1 MKILKDFGKTLKG
14 LWSLIVGLK
23 ITGVEFFK
31 PWITVHYPRQ
41 EVLNLGTYRGHIDL
55 VPLDNNPMVPRCIMC
70 CKCAE
75 ICPSGCIHIETHIRE
90 NGGPGR
96 PDECQTIMVGPGI
109 EIPFTGRKLPPAQ
122 VIERELDQ
130 FHLNYNYC
138 SLCGLCVQSCPVGS
152 LKFSRDSYL
161 AGTSRKDFEFDLL
174 QRLQGRPA
182 LGSVGRST

>member
-1 MKILKDFGKTLKG
+1 MKILKNFSKTVIG
-14 LWSLIVGLK
+14 LWSLVVGLK

-55 VPLDNNPMVPRCIMC
+55 VHQDSDPMLPKCIMC
-70 CKCAE
+70 GKCME
-75 ICPSGCIHIETHIRE
+75 ICPSGCIHIEMHVK
-90 NGGPGR
+90 GDKKSAQP
-96 PDECQTIMVGPGI
+96 ECHTIMVGHGI
-109 EIPFTGRKLPPAQ
+109 EIPFTGRKLPPAD
-122 VIERELDQ
+122 VIERELDT

-174 QRLQGRPA
+174 QRLRCRPA
-182 LGSVGRST
+182 LSGVGLSA